1 MKDTSEKTL
10 VDPAV
15 EWGPF
20 MPPEG
25 VRLGR
30 NGSQRWVEWQ
40 GIGRLVAS
48 GAETKFWPAQDADP
62 VRLQKFRA
70 TSLIA
75 CERYLLGRLS
85 LHGSAVSMANGAV
98 VLVGETGAGKST
110 TAMALVERTGG
121 AFLADD
127 IVPVDWHDG
136 VPFVSPVEDQFWLT
150 AESAS
155 WFGVPAS
162 RGRKTAYP
170 PRARAIAAE
179 RLSAIVHL
187 TFDEEE
193 RSLSLERLTGQKKF
207 EVLSRAQV
215 CYSDFED
222 ADTVRNLQA
231 RADLAMAVPVLRLRR
246 VRSLGAL
253 TTIMETFEAIVRDGT
268 TCAT

>member
-1 MKDTSEKTL
+1 MKGLSE
-10 VDPAV
+10 DPAV

-20 MPPEG
+20 VPPEG

-30 NGSQRWVEWQ
+30 SGSQRWVEWR
-40 GIGRLVAS
+40 GIGRLMAS
-48 GAETKFWPAQDADP
+48 GTETKFWPAQEADP
-62 VRLQKFRA
+62 VGLQKFRA

-85 LHGSAVSMANGAV
+85 LHGSAVSMPHGAL
-98 VLVGETGAGKST
+98 VLVGEAGAGKST
-110 TAMALVERTGG
+110 TAMALVEHAGG

-127 IVPVDWHDG
+127 IVPVDWQDG

-162 RGRKTAYP
+162 GGRKTAHP
-170 PRARAIAAE
+170 PRARAVAAE
-179 RLSAIVHL
+179 RLRAIVHL

-193 RSLSLERLTGQKKF
+193 GGLSLEPLTGQRKF

-215 CYSDFED
+215 CYSDFAD
-222 ADTVRNLQA
+222 ADTLRNLEA
-231 RADLAMAVPVLRLRR
+231 RAELAASVPVFHLRR
-246 VRSLGAL
+246 PRTLTALAVVAKTLEAQVGAAS
-253 TTIMETFEAIVRDGT
+253 M
-268 TCAT
+268 CAMIP